1 MPAQLFS
8 IPSSRSA
15 HRQQAGSVLG
25 AVLSSCRS
33 AFVAVGLMSGMINV
47 LALTGSFF
55 MLEVYDRVLPSHS
68 IATLVGL
75 AVLVTGLYIFQGVLD
90 LIRGRL
96 LVRIG
101 ATLDHDLSA
110 LVYNALVKLPLRK
123 GGGDGLRPLRDL
135 DQVRGFLSS
144 IGPAAFFDLPWM
156 PLYLGICFAFH
167 PWIGLAATAGG
178 VMLITV
184 ALLTE
189 TFTREPVK
197 AAAEWAVQRMSIA
210 DAGRRNAEALAAM
223 GMAGRLTGLWAVPNT
238 KYMTSQQRAA
248 DVAGGLGAL
257 SKVLR
262 MLLQSAVLG
271 LGAYLVINQ
280 QATAGI
286 IIASSILTSRALAPV
301 ELSIANWKGFMAARQ
316 SWRRLKELL
325 NMLPAEAEPMALPSP
340 SKVLSVENVGVLP
353 PGTAKLVVQDIS
365 FRLEAGNGLGI
376 IGPSASGK
384 SSLARIIVGAWTPLR
399 GKVRL
404 DGAALEHWSSE
415 SLGRHIGYLPQ
426 DVELFAGTVGQN
438 IARFEP
444 TPDPKEVIEAA
455 QGAGVHE
462 LILRLPDGYETQ
474 IGEGGQALSAGQ
486 RQRIGLARALY
497 GSPFLVVLDEPNSNL
512 DAEGEDALTR
522 AILSVRARGGI
533 AVVIAHRQNVL
544 SAVDH
549 MLVMAEGKAR
559 SFGPK
564 DEVLGKLGNRVARP
578 AVLRASATLATSGPL
593 AAVGQYQGRA

>member
-1 MPAQLFS
+1 
-8 IPSSRSA
+8 
-15 HRQQAGSVLG
+15 
-25 AVLSSCRS
+25 
-33 AFVAVGLMSGMINV
+33 
-47 LALTGSFF
+47 
-55 MLEVYDRVLPSHS
+55 
-68 IATLVGL
+68 
-75 AVLVTGLYIFQGVLD
+75 
-90 LIRGRL
+90 
-96 LVRIG
+96 
-101 ATLDHDLSA
+101 
-110 LVYNALVKLPLRK
+110 
-123 GGGDGLRPLRDL
+123 
-135 DQVRGFLSS
+135 
-144 IGPAAFFDLPWM
+144 
-156 PLYLGICFAFH
+156 
-167 PWIGLAATAGG
+167 
-178 VMLITV
+178 
-184 ALLTE
+184 
-189 TFTREPVK
+189 
-197 AAAEWAVQRMSIA
+197 
-210 DAGRRNAEALAAM
+210 
-223 GMAGRLTGLWAVPNT
+223 
-238 KYMTSQQRAA
+238 MTSQQRAA

-353 PGTAKLVVQDIS
+353 PGTTKLVVQDIS

-404 DGAALEHWSSE
+404 DGASLEQWSSE
-415 SLGRHIGYLPQ
+415 SLGRHVGYLPQ
-426 DVELFAGTVGQN
+426 DVELFAGTVRQN

-444 TPDPKEVIEAA
+444 TPDPKEVIKAA

-462 LILRLPDGYETQ
+462 LILRLPDGYETE

-544 SAVDH
+544 AAVDH

-578 AVLRASATLATSGPL
+578 AVLRASATLAIARGSGSIPWD
-593 AAVGQYQGRA
+593 GITR